1 MENSTESF
9 LTHEKA
15 EQIEQVCTEFHG
27 QLDDLYKAVGMIVVG
42 QLYGWKVMRL
52 VSARSTWTTATKLFG
67 DPKTLMEPEGDL
79 AHKSYGLKAIKKAE
93 ELSEASQRLYWEFV
107 KGHIPMPKEER
118 AAVL

>member
-1 MENSTESF
+1 MDTSTQSF

-67 DPKTLMEPEGDL
+67 DPKTLMKDEGKL
-79 AHKSYGLKAIKKAE
+79 ANKSYGLNAIKKAE
-93 ELSEASQRLYWEFV
+93 EVSQKLYWEFV